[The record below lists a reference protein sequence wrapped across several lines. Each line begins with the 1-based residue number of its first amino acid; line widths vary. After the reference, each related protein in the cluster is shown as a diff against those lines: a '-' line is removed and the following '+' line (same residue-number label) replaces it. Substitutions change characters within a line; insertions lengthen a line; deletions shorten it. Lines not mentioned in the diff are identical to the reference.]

1 MVRALSRLLPT
12 SVWSLAYPKGVRKTV
27 PWPRGEKLSV
37 LPRFKV
43 GSASATIAVAKPT
56 AELSANA
63 AQINCGDTSQL
74 KWSSTDAPRV
84 EITPVGAV
92 ATSGDQSVQPK
103 QTTTYQ
109 LTAVGPGGT
118 VTSNATVNV
127 NTAVQA
133 DLQLASPEI
142 RYKRVGDKVVEEGN
156 AALTWTATNASSIS
170 IDPVGTVDASG
181 NRTLPVTPRK
191 TDAGPVDETVTY
203 TLTASNVCGGSDSK
217 TATLHIIGSIE
228 LPATL
233 AFNSIYFPTDV
244 PRSVAKE
251 TGIVPSQQV
260 GLTSIADAFKKY
272 LENNPDARLTLVGHA
287 DKRGPKGYNKNLS
300 DRRAEVA
307 KNFLVDQGVPADHL
321 DTQGLGE
328 DQNLTA
334 DEVKQM
340 VEQNPELN
348 DEERQKTLEKL
359 PTLVFANNRRVDITL
374 SPTGQE
380 STREYPFEAEDFAT
394 LVNRNGMTREKEIVQ
409 MAAEKKKLEN

>member
-1 MVRALSRLLPT
+1 MTMKCQLSQTAAPAIMLVLASGLLCFAQDGKLAVRATPKQAYVFVDDHAVGEASQHQKVKLSAGEHKVEVVNYGYTPVTRTVTITDGQATDLQIDLQPIAATVSPAYGAITIEGASRGAILLNGKTPDFFVGHGDEFNHEWGWKQELVVPPGT
-12 SVWSLAYPKGVRKTV
+12 YQMTILAGGGSELWSGAVEAPANQRVVIGVPKGVRKTV

-181 NRTLPVTPRK
+181 NRTLPVTPLN
-191 TDAGPVDETVTY
+191 TD
-203 TLTASNVCGGSDSK
+203 CR
-217 TATLHIIGSIE
+217 
-228 LPATL
+228 
-233 AFNSIYFPTDV
+233 
-244 PRSVAKE
+244 PR
-251 TGIVPSQQV
+251 
-260 GLTSIADAFKKY
+260 
-272 LENNPDARLTLVGHA
+272 R
-287 DKRGPKGYNKNLS
+287 
-300 DRRAEVA
+300 
-307 KNFLVDQGVPADHL
+307 
-321 DTQGLGE
+321 
-328 DQNLTA
+328 
-334 DEVKQM
+334 
-340 VEQNPELN
+340 
-348 DEERQKTLEKL
+348 
-359 PTLVFANNRRVDITL
+359 
-374 SPTGQE
+374 
-380 STREYPFEAEDFAT
+380 
-394 LVNRNGMTREKEIVQ
+394 
-409 MAAEKKKLEN
+409 

>member
-1 MVRALSRLLPT
+1 M
-12 SVWSLAYPKGVRKTV
+12 
-27 PWPRGEKLSV
+27 
-37 LPRFKV
+37 
-43 GSASATIAVAKPT
+43 
-56 AELSANA
+56 
-63 AQINCGDTSQL
+63 
-74 KWSSTDAPRV
+74 
-84 EITPVGAV
+84 
-92 ATSGDQSVQPK
+92 
-103 QTTTYQ
+103 
-109 LTAVGPGGT
+109 
-118 VTSNATVNV
+118 
-127 NTAVQA
+127 
-133 DLQLASPEI
+133 
-142 RYKRVGDKVVEEGN
+142 
-156 AALTWTATNASSIS
+156 
-170 IDPVGTVDASG
+170 
-181 NRTLPVTPRK
+181 
-191 TDAGPVDETVTY
+191 
-203 TLTASNVCGGSDSK
+203 CGGSDSK